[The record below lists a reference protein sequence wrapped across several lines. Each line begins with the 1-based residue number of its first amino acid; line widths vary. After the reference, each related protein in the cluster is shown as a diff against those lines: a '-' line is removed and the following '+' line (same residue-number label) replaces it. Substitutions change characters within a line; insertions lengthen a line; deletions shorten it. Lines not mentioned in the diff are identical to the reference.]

1 MNKITELLQKQFSSI
16 QKVVIVCVL
25 SVLISML
32 LVFNEYYQAKFAI
45 RITIVHLAGIIA
57 TSLLLK
63 KYFLLKI
70 KSFFWKVEGVVFVYF
85 ISYFFITQ
93 VFILIET
100 GRLTKAG
107 RTEFVE
113 METFFLTLLISA
125 IIAIIKSF
133 SKENQ
138 LVDENKN
145 HTNNVNSLWE
155 VQDISIV
162 KKEINTNKPSKNSF
176 LHGADNFGT
185 MKKGVVIE
193 NATYIYEENE
203 HSEFKPVI
211 KKIRNKK

>member
-1 MNKITELLQKQFSSI
+1 MNNITELLQKQFSSI

-25 SVLISML
+25 SVLITMF

-70 KSFFWKVEGVVFVYF
+70 KSFFWKVESVVFFYF
-85 ISYFFITQ
+85 ISYFFIKQ
-93 VFILIET
+93 GFILIEI

-113 METFFLTLLISA
+113 METFFLTLLIST
-125 IIAIIKSF
+125 IIAIIMSF
-133 SKENQ
+133 SNEKQ

-145 HTNNVNSLWE
+145 HTENVNSLWE
-155 VQDISIV
+155 VQDISII
-162 KKEINTNKPSKNSF
+162 KKDINPNKPSKNSF

-185 MKKGVVIE
+185 MKKSVVLE
-193 NATYIYEENE
+193 NTTYICEENDN
-203 HSEFKPVI
+203 SEFQPLI
-211 KKIRNKK
+211 KNKK

>member
-16 QKVVIVCVL
+16 QKVVIVCIF

-32 LVFNEYYQAKFAI
+32 VVFNEYYQAKFAI
-45 RITIVHLAGIIA
+45 RITIVHLVGIIT

-85 ISYFFITQ
+85 MSYFFITQ
-93 VFILIET
+93 SFILIEI
-100 GRLTKAG
+100 GRLTGAG

-113 METFFLTLLISA
+113 METFFLTLLIST
-125 IIAIIKSF
+125 IIAIIMSF
-133 SKENQ
+133 GNENQ
-138 LVDENKN
+138 LVEENKN
-145 HTNNVNSLWE
+145 HSKNVNSFWE

-162 KKEINTNKPSKNSF
+162 KKVIKPEVPLKNSF

-193 NATYIYEENE
+193 NATYSYEENDN
-203 HSEFKPVI
+203 SEFKPVI
-211 KKIRNKK
+211 KNKKG

>member
-25 SVLISML
+25 SVLISMF

-45 RITIVHLAGIIA
+45 IIMIVHLAGIIT

-85 ISYFFITQ
+85 MSYFFITQ
-93 VFILIET
+93 GFILIET
-100 GRLTKAG
+100 GRLTKAV

-113 METFFLTLLISA
+113 METFFLTLLISI
-125 IIAIIKSF
+125 IIAIIMSF
-133 SKENQ
+133 SNENQ

-145 HTNNVNSLWE
+145 HTENVNSLWE

-162 KKEINTNKPSKNSF
+162 KKDINPKVPSKNSF
-176 LHGADNFGT
+176 LHSADNYGT
-185 MKKGVVIE
+185 MEQGVVFE
-193 NATYIYEENE
+193 NTTYIYEKNDN
-203 HSEFKPVI
+203 SEFKPVI
-211 KKIRNKK
+211 KNKK